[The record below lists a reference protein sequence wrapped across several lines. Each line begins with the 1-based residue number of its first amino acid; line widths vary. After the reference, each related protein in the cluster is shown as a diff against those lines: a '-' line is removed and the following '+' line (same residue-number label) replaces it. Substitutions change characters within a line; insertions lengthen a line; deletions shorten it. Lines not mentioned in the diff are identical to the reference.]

1 MATVRKNKSGNWE
14 AQIRRKGIPPVTRTF
29 PSKREADAFAADM
42 EAKIAKGKSIASPDL
57 FSVGEALEEYA
68 AYIAKP
74 VVIDGETVMK
84 LDPRTGAYLN
94 GLLPA
99 FGKFSVG
106 FLRAKHIKKFGD
118 VMSVTPIPRPA
129 NAKKAHSLY
138 KGGETRTYAASTI
151 RKFIYTLK
159 SALDF
164 HARTHGYT
172 YDAHLFSEE
181 KPPAW
186 DNVRKRRLEED
197 EEKRLLEACHYVITR
212 DESGDVTA
220 RRERRHGESYANL
233 VRLLLETGA
242 RLQEMLLAEWSEF
255 DLASRV
261 WRIPKE
267 HVKTKQG
274 REAPL
279 SKTAISILKE
289 MNGVGRPFGMLP
301 KGKAVFVSWKRIC
314 KDALVDDLGF
324 HDFRHECI
332 CRWVLRGGSDL
343 QIAKAAGHDIAVMQ
357 RYAALRGREL
367 LSFVD
372 PT

>member
-1 MATVRKNKSGNWE
+1 MT
-14 AQIRRKGIPPVTRTF
+14 
-29 PSKREADAFAADM
+29 
-42 EAKIAKGKSIASPDL
+42 
-57 FSVGEALEEYA
+57 ALEEYA

-84 LDPRTGAYLN
+84 VDPRTGAYLN

-106 FLRAKHIKKFGD
+106 FLRAKHIKKFAD

-129 NAKKAHSLY
+129 NAKRAHSLY
-138 KGGETRTYAASTI
+138 KGEATRTYAASTI

-186 DNVRKRRLEED
+186 DNVRKRRLEEG
-197 EEKRLLEACHYVITR
+197 EEKRILEACRHVITR
-212 DESGDVTA
+212 DEFGNVIA
-220 RRERRHGESYANL
+220 RRERRHGETYANL

-242 RLQEMLLAEWSEF
+242 RLQEILLAEWSEF

-261 WRIPKE
+261 WRIPKG

-279 SKTAISILKE
+279 SKTAVSILKE
-289 MNGVGRPFGMLP
+289 MKGEGRPFGILP

-314 KDALVDDLGF
+314 KDALVNDLGF

-357 RYAALRGREL
+357 RYAALRGHEL

-372 PT
+372 D

>member
-106 FLRAKHIKKFGD
+106 FLRAKHIKKFAD
-118 VMSVTPIPRPA
+118 VMSITPIPRPA
-129 NAKKAHSLY
+129 NAKRVHSLY

-186 DNVRKRRLEED
+186 DNVRKRRLEEG
-197 EEKRLLEACHYVITR
+197 EEKRILEACRHVITR
-212 DESGDVTA
+212 DEFGNVVA
-220 RRERRHGESYANL
+220 RRERRHGGTYANL
-233 VRLLLETGA
+233 VQLLLETGA

-324 HDFRHECI
+324 HDLCN
-332 CRWVLRGGSDL
+332 
-343 QIAKAAGHDIAVMQ
+343 
-357 RYAALRGREL
+357 
-367 LSFVD
+367 
-372 PT
+372 PTLVWRIGCTPVRQLI